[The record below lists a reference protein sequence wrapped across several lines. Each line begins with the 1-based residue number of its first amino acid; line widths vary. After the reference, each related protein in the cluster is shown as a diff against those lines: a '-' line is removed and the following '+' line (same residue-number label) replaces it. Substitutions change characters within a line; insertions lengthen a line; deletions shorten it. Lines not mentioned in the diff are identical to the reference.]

1 MTPEKLKEISD
12 FWMCQSPT
20 NLQALGFWGIGKQH
34 VSDLLTELDA
44 KDAEIAKGEADY
56 LALSEMHNNAG
67 LRMERRISEL
77 TDQIAELKRELQ
89 RIGKGGSNG

>member
-1 MTPEKLKEISD
+1 MNSERRKEIEQD
-12 FWMCQSPT
+12 LR
-20 NLQALGFWGIGKQH
+20 NLKGIGLKGAVNAKGYYQD

-56 LALSEMHNNAG
+56 LALSEMHNN
-67 LRMERRISEL
+67 LVRHRERRISEL
-77 TDQIAELKRELQ
+77 MDQIAELKRELQ